1 MIVLNTAPFD
11 PDYLHQVEVEIGQVI
26 QGKPEEEDLLDVP
39 SFREL
44 IDKTSPGVLI
54 VEINEVPGEVFASA
68 RSLKVIAVCRNGTN
82 NVDVEAATQQGI
94 IVINAPGRNST
105 AVAELTIA
113 SMIAIARN
121 VVKGANLISDHKWE
135 DMVKTCYAFE
145 GIELGN
151 RIAGIIGLGHIGRKV
166 AKRLR
171 GFDMRLI
178 GYDPFVTKSIFT
190 ECGVESTSLEKLM
203 TEADFILLLAAVTED
218 NKGFINAELL
228 SLMKPSAY
236 FFNMARSVLV
246 DEEALLQALASKAIR
261 GAALDV
267 HSEEPLPLDSP
278 WLSLD
283 NVLLT
288 PHLGGATAEIILN
301 HSKMIYADLIR
312 IKNGKCPKR
321 IVNPDAWDNF
331 RLK

>member
-11 PDYLHQVEVEIGQVI
+11 PDYLHQMEIEIGQVI

-39 SFREL
+39 AFQKLLS
-44 IDKTSPGVLI
+44 KTSPGVLI
-54 VEINEVPGEVFASA
+54 IEVNQVPAEVLASA
-68 RSLKVIAVCRNGTN
+68 PSLRVIAVCRNGTN
-82 NVDVEAATQQGI
+82 NVDVEAATQQDI
-94 IVINAPGRNST
+94 VVINAPGRNAT

-113 SMIAIARN
+113 NMIAIARN
-121 VVKGANLISDHKWE
+121 VVKGANLILNHKWE
-135 DMVKTCYAFE
+135 DMVKTCYALE

-151 RIAGIIGLGHIGRKV
+151 RTAGIIGLGHIGRQV
-166 AKRLR
+166 AKRLIA
-171 GFDMRLI
+171 FDMHLL
-178 GYDPFVTKSIFT
+178 GYDPYVKQSAFADF
-190 ECGVESTSLEKLM
+190 GVESTSLERLM
-203 TEADFILLLAAVTED
+203 AESDFILLLAAVTGE

-236 FFNMARSVLV
+236 FINMARSVLV
-246 DEEALLQALASKAIR
+246 DEKALLHTLQSKTIR

-267 HSEEPLPLDSP
+267 HSKEPLPVDSP

-288 PHLGGATAEIILN
+288 PHLGGATEEMIFN
-301 HSKMIYADLIR
+301 HSKMIYEDLIR
-312 IKNGKCPKR
+312 IKNNTYPKR
-321 IVNPDAWDNF
+321 FVNPNVWDTF